1 MHPGLLAALV
11 CVATN
16 PALPKADQVNPAA
29 AQPVKPR
36 KKSNKPPMTGV
47 LNLNRATEAE
57 LRLLPAIG
65 KRRAELIVER
75 RTKKPFASVDEAGRI
90 KGMRALVQ
98 RLRSRLTVQ
107 GDTTLRPLR
116 PFPRRGR
123 GVFGAQNKSPPPW
136 PPGRGPSREAGRFPA
151 RSRHCSR
158 A

>member
-1 MHPGLLAALV
+1 MQPGLLAALL

-16 PALPKADQVNPAA
+16 PAVPRPEGGNAAA
-29 AQPVKPR
+29 AQPAKQR

-57 LRLLPAIG
+57 LRLLPGIG

-75 RTKKPFASVDEAGRI
+75 RTKKPFASVDEVGRI
-90 KGMRALVQ
+90 KGLRALVQ

-116 PFPRRGR
+116 P
-123 GVFGAQNKSPPPW
+123 
-136 PPGRGPSREAGRFPA
+136 
-151 RSRHCSR
+151 
-158 A
+158 